1 MKKMHNLKGNE
12 SVNNK
17 IPRGRSE
24 YAGAKVRVA
33 EFYPDIH
40 AVKLI
45 DVTTNTPVQSD
56 VEFSEEIKLD
66 KSFKKPRNKVI
77 KTLAAA
83 DAPLVEVTNEYVSM
97 RGNGDY
103 GFFSYREGGGNIIRG
118 PLSIATE
125 PHQIKLSGVSRLNPL
140 ITSGFPSTI
149 VTPIPTTIWAL
160 PSTQMIQPL
169 LRDVTMMATVVAAMG
184 NI

>member
-1 MKKMHNLKGNE
+1 MRKMHELKGND

-45 DVTTNTPVQSD
+45 DITTNTPVQAD
-56 VEFSEEIKLD
+56 AEFEEEIKL
-66 KSFKKPRNKVI
+66 KKGFKKPRGKVI
-77 KTLAAA
+77 KTLPAA
-83 DAPLVEVTNEYVSM
+83 DAPLLEVTNEYVSM

-103 GFFSYREGGGNIIRG
+103 GFFSYRESGGNIIRG
-118 PLSIATE
+118 PLSLATE
-125 PHQIKLSGVSRLNPL
+125 PHQIKLSGVTRLNPL

-160 PSTQMIQPL
+160 PSTQMIAPL
-169 LRDVTMMATVVAAMG
+169 VRDVTAMATIVAAMG
-184 NI
+184 NV